1 MTASDVQP
9 EWRLCELSRA
19 SKAPF
24 RTNACNRNDSSAYV
38 AHTMHAH
45 KALESLP
52 AFAIVS
58 IIIPVRNA
66 APFLNDCIQSVLE
79 QTTRPLQICAHDD
92 SSSDGSLSLLLQWQ
106 RRIAEEHAG
115 VSMVVTSCSACVP
128 ATADACQ
135 KRRGVGG
142 GRNAA
147 IASSTAEW
155 LCFLDAD
162 DVMRPCR
169 IALQVRCF
177 LGNASCMLYQ
187 SVTLSLA
194 A

>member
-1 MTASDVQP
+1 MVQ
-9 EWRLCELSRA
+9 CNDYSVYI
-19 SKAPF
+19 AP
-24 RTNACNRNDSSAYV
+24 V
-38 AHTMHAH
+38 KMHAH
-45 KALESLP
+45 KAPASLP
-52 AFAIVS
+52 ALAIVS

-66 APFLNDCIQSVLE
+66 APYLNDCIQSVLE

-92 SSSDGSLSLLLQWQ
+92 SSSDDSLSLLLQWQ
-106 RRIAEEHAG
+106 RRIAEEHTD

-128 ATADACQ
+128 ATANACQ

-162 DVMRPCR
+162 DIMRPSR
-169 IALQVRCF
+169 VALQVRGF
-177 LGNASCMLYQ
+177 LNCAAFISLPKLDPVACSLR
-187 SVTLSLA
+187 LSTSWALLRA
-194 A
+194 KL